1 MAVSGTEPASVE
13 DLSLMTGSEQSG
25 GIGDQPVSV
34 EDLKLAV
41 DGVKGLTSTYWT
53 GNFGLSNSYS
63 SNPLAANTYSASGI
77 SAVGNALTMPDTGTY
92 RCFFAYGSWNGS
104 YIESYEAYLMVGNQK
119 VSMKS
124 GSGPDSMTCAC
135 VDFTAQAGTSVLY
148 YVNCDHGALQGYQH
162 FYSALWRVG

>member
-53 GNFGLSNSYS
+53 GNFGKSTSYS
-63 SNPLAANTYSASGI
+63 SDPLAPNTRSASGI
-77 SAVGNALTMPDTGTY
+77 AAKGSALTVPDAGTY
-92 RCFFAYGSWNGS
+92 RCFFGFGVWGTVSLS
-104 YIESYEAYLMVGNQK
+104 SYEAYLMVGATE
-119 VSMKS
+119 VSMATETY
-124 GSGPDSMTCAC
+124 PMTMTCAC
-135 VDFTAQAGTSVLY
+135 VDFAAQAGQTVRY
-148 YVNCDHGALQGYQH
+148 YVRCDKGGLQMFEH